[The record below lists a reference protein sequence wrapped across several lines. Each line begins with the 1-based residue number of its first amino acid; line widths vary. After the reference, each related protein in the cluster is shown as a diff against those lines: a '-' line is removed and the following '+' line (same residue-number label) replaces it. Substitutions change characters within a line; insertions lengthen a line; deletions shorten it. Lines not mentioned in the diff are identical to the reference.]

1 MKNRIMRCP
10 HCKELLI
17 IRVDVRKPKEI
28 NGISEENAINR
39 FKNRLR
45 PRDTL

>member
-17 IRVDVRKPKEI
+17 VRVDVRKPKEI
-28 NGISEENAINR
+28 NGVCEDNTFDR
-39 FKNRLR
+39 LKNKLR
-45 PRDTL
+45 PRDTR